1 TKQVT
6 LEETSQPI
14 LKGRIRDI
22 QISPDGTYVCCP
34 SGDGH
39 ATGPGLKNHPEAKP
53 YSTYVYSIKNLSRPA
68 FTLHQGAFPRAVA
81 FDPKSKL
88 VYAQNADYP
97 LLVFTTTGARRK
109 EYQIGSADRKDSPV
123 QFLVHPDGKKLVAL
137 TPKKL
142 WHLDLSKSSVDGKI
156 AKPEPTA
163 STEALALEV
172 QKVGDLTV
180 APLNLD
186 GKKYLRCFCWSA
198 DGKFLYALR
207 EDGLLRKIDAG
218 TLKETIRLDLGQK
231 CSWLALSSEGLVLT
245 VPDAGEAWL
254 VNPTTLK

>member
-1 TKQVT
+1 
-6 LEETSQPI
+6 
-14 LKGRIRDI
+14 
-22 QISPDGTYVCCP
+22 
-34 SGDGH
+34 
-39 ATGPGLKNHPEAKP
+39 
-53 YSTYVYSIKNLSRPA
+53 
-68 FTLHQGAFPRAVA
+68 
-81 FDPKSKL
+81 
-88 VYAQNADYP
+88 
-97 LLVFTTTGARRK
+97 
-109 EYQIGSADRKDSPV
+109 
-123 QFLVHPDGKKLVAL
+123 
-137 TPKKL
+137 

-254 VNPTTLK
+254 VNPTTLKVEKQIAVESPVRVVAGVKGSLAVSCSAKEAQIIDL